1 MASRWSFLEVDEG
14 LPIEVVRERER
25 RAEQATR
32 DEEARAL
39 AEREH
44 AARELREAPERECRA
59 AALRHEAEM
68 ERLAAERLE
77 AGARRSQLRE
87 EARSRKAERA
97 RGRRKVS
104 DTKDQANKA
113 IEKIIRKTYMRDKVG
128 TEDAIFEACREAGYE
143 VGELVNTT
151 EHAGNV
157 RETYALRL
165 EDGETHYLH
174 ISTYPFEHTGTW
186 EFVVYV
192 S

>member
-1 MASRWSFLEVDEG
+1 MATRWSLLEVDDG

-25 RAEQATR
+25 RAEQAAR
-32 DEEARAL
+32 EEEARAH

-44 AARELREAPERECRA
+44 AARELREAPERERRA

-77 AGARRSQLRE
+77 AGARRSQLRA
-87 EARSRKAERA
+87 EARSRKAEGARA
-97 RGRRKVS
+97 RRKVGS
-104 DTKDQANKA
+104 AKEQVNNA
-113 IEKIIRKTYMRDKVG
+113 IEKIIGKNYLRDKLG
-128 TEDAIFEACREAGYE
+128 TEDAIFDACREAGYE
-143 VGELVNTT
+143 VGELANTT

-157 RETYALRL
+157 RETYPLHL
-165 EDGETHYLH
+165 EGGETHYLH

-186 EFVVYV
+186 EFVAYV